1 MSAGVGTIVYD
12 VLEQAGE
19 RHLKASPKFRQLFL
33 FYIGA
38 TDVVRRYDAS
48 PAYWDRVQTV
58 LDVFFTS
65 EQRMEICSRLVERPE
80 ICARP
85 EFRSFWA
92 RALAERR
99 MDGLI
104 HSAAYAAMFATS
116 RSLWASPLGAEFSLP
131 TGHG

>member
-19 RHLKASPKFRQLFL
+19 RHLKASPKLHQLFL
-33 FYIGA
+33 LYIGA
-38 TDVVRRYDAS
+38 TDVVRRYDES
-48 PAYWDRVQTV
+48 LTYWDRVQTI
-58 LDVFFTS
+58 LDGFFTS
-65 EQRMEICSRLVERPE
+65 EQRTAICSHLLEQPE
-80 ICARP
+80 ICGRP

-92 RALAERR
+92 RAIAERR

-116 RSLWASPLGAEFSLP
+116 RSLWASPLGGEFSLP
-131 TGHG
+131 RHS